1 MTAFSNGFEFD
12 CWSAGWCKM
21 CIKDDSG
28 EAAEGVYCPIV
39 SGVMLNNEVPPE
51 WSPGTDDLRD
61 RYHCSQFEGVR

>member
-1 MTAFSNGFEFD
+1 
-12 CWSAGWCKM
+12 M